1 MVLFSEK
8 VHINS
13 MVININCG
21 VLVHLLSSRV
31 VQLLGQCK
39 GTRSTAIESLL
50 CSLWSCLFLPG
61 SPSLPIWYRS
71 ASVNVHLALITEVGI
86 KGSHAFG
93 SIL

>member
-8 VHINS
+8 VHTNS
-13 MVININCG
+13 VATNINCG

-39 GTRSTAIESLL
+39 GPRGMATESLL
-50 CSLWSCLFLPG
+50 CSLWSCLFLLG
-61 SPSLPIWYRS
+61 SPGLPICDRA
-71 ASVNVHLALITEVGI
+71 ASVNVHLALITEARI
-86 KGSHAFG
+86 QGSHAFG